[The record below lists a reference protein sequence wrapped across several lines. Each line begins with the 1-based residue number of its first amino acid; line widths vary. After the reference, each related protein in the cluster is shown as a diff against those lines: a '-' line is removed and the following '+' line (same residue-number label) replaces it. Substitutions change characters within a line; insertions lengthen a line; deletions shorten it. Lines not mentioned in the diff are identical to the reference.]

1 MKFYIP
7 YLRLENPKTTSSL
20 VAHDPLYQTR
30 REKGVV
36 VVVVVVGGG
45 GGVDVSSSWLNKHLN
60 LVFSYDPFLYGRIIF

>member
-7 YLRLENPKTTSSL
+7 YLRLENPKTTFSL

-30 REKGVV
+30 REKGEV
-36 VVVVVVGGG
+36 G

-60 LVFSYDPFLYGRIIF
+60 LAFSYDPFLYGRIIF

>member
-30 REKGVV
+30 REKGV
-36 VVVVVVGGG
+36 GGG

-60 LVFSYDPFLYGRIIF
+60 LAFSYDPFL

>member
-36 VVVVVVGGG
+36 VGGG

-60 LVFSYDPFLYGRIIF
+60 LAFSHVPFLYGRIIF

>member
-36 VVVVVVGGG
+36 GGRG

-60 LVFSYDPFLYGRIIF
+60 LAFSYDPFL

>member
-36 VVVVVVGGG
+36 GGG
-45 GGVDVSSSWLNKHLN
+45 GMLM
-60 LVFSYDPFLYGRIIF
+60 

>member
-30 REKGVV
+30 REKGEV
-36 VVVVVVGGG
+36 GG
-45 GGVDVSSSWLNKHLN
+45 GGVDVSSSWLNKQLN
-60 LVFSYDPFLYGRIIF
+60 LAFSYDPFL

>member
-20 VAHDPLYQTR
+20 VAHDPLHQTR
-30 REKGVV
+30 REKGEV
-36 VVVVVVGGG
+36 GG

-60 LVFSYDPFLYGRIIF
+60 LAFSYDPFL

>member
-30 REKGVV
+30 REKG
-36 VVVVVVGGG
+36 GG

-60 LVFSYDPFLYGRIIF
+60 LAFSYDPFL

>member
-20 VAHDPLYQTR
+20 VARDPLYQTR
-30 REKGVV
+30 REKG
-36 VVVVVVGGG
+36 VVGGG

-60 LVFSYDPFLYGRIIF
+60 LAFSYDPFLYGRIIY

>member
-30 REKGVV
+30 REKS
-36 VVVVVVGGG
+36 VVGGG

-60 LVFSYDPFLYGRIIF
+60 LAFLYDPFLYGRIIF

>member
-30 REKGVV
+30 REKGW
-36 VVVVVVGGG
+36 GG

-60 LVFSYDPFLYGRIIF
+60 LAFSYDPFL

>member
-20 VAHDPLYQTR
+20 VAHDPLYKTR

-36 VVVVVVGGG
+36 
-45 GGVDVSSSWLNKHLN
+45 GVDISSSWLNKHLN
-60 LVFSYDPFLYGRIIF
+60 LAFLYDPFLYGRIIF

>member
-45 GGVDVSSSWLNKHLN
+45 GC
-60 LVFSYDPFLYGRIIF
+60 